1 MYSPTQ
7 EYVVPRSIPIAG
19 PELDM
24 MCGCVCVAGYQ
35 EVEKKLV
42 QLLTSLSD

>member
-1 MYSPTQ
+1 
-7 EYVVPRSIPIAG
+7 
-19 PELDM
+19 